1 MQLVHPPLT
10 LVAATISA
18 LLAGPVLA
26 APMSN
31 TQGAVAD
38 ETLTVL
44 GQTYRNTATKTR
56 LDPMET
62 PQAISVVDGETLEQ
76 RGVSSV
82 SEALRYVPGVNTELR
97 GGAVNRLDLFNIR
110 GFDNYQNFYDGL
122 LLQYN
127 DWNLQPQI
135 DPVAIEQLEVFKGPT
150 SVLYGSMPPGGMV
163 NLIAKRPQREAR
175 HSLSV
180 ATGTGTLK
188 ELTLDSTGAI
198 NEQLAYRLVG
208 LARQ

>member
-1 MQLVHPPLT
+1 M
-10 LVAATISA
+10 VAATISA
-18 LLAGPVLA
+18 LLAGSVLA
-26 APMSN
+26 ATPGSQDAALAN
-31 TQGAVAD
+31 

-56 LDPMET
+56 LDPIET
-62 PQAISVVDGETLEQ
+62 PQAISVVDSETLEQ

-127 DWNLQPQI
+127 EWNLQPQI

-150 SVLYGSMPPGGMV
+150 SVLYGSMPP
-163 NLIAKRPQREAR
+163 AAWST
-175 HSLSV
+175 SLPS
-180 ATGTGTLK
+180 ALSGRA
-188 ELTLDSTGAI
+188 STASAWRRGRAPS
-198 NEQLAYRLVG
+198 R
-208 LARQ
+208 R